1 MVAHAGID
9 DILDFWF
16 GPLDEHGCADSRHA
30 ARWWKKDAAFDDE
43 IRRRFGGLH
52 RAIAASELD
61 EWLTDPR
68 GRLAQIVALDQF
80 SRNMFRDSP
89 AMFAGDARALELAR
103 QGFERGDDRA
113 LGLDERLFMLMPLV
127 HSEEIANQDRA
138 VQLVT
143 ALCDAA
149 PASARERSAAALR
162 FAEMHR
168 DIVRRF
174 GRFPHRNALLGRAS
188 TEEEIAFLQQPG
200 SRF

>member
-1 MVAHAGID
+1 MGHAGSD
-9 DILDFWF
+9 EILDFWF
-16 GPLDEHGCADSRHA
+16 GQLDEHGCADPEHA
-30 ARWWKKDAAFDDE
+30 ARWWKKDAAFDEE
-43 IRRRFGGLH
+43 IRRRFGELH
-52 RAIAASELD
+52 RAIAARELD
-61 EWLTDPR
+61 DWLTTPR

-103 QGFERGDDRA
+103 EGLERGDDRA

-127 HSEEIANQDRA
+127 HSEDIADQDHA
-138 VQLVT
+138 VRLVE
-143 ALCDAA
+143 ALRDAA
-149 PASARERSAAALR
+149 PASARERAAAALR
-162 FAEMHR
+162 FAGMHR

-188 TEEEIAFLQQPG
+188 SEEEIAFLQQPG